1 MWASAHE
8 EPPASVTI
16 TWAIDV
22 NDTTIIDLAGDIC
35 TEAVQRIRRLF
46 SDVADTSA
54 GNVAI
59 DASDVTFIGSRGLSL
74 LLGTQRRLAERGL
87 RCRVVGPLS
96 AMRPRARS
104 RPGRRSPVQRL
115 QPRLATI
122 CVTAFTTSIGWSFAN
137 TDTAAGL
144 TIAHASAVE
153 PRARIELATYAL
165 RMRCSTD

>member
-1 MWASAHE
+1 MNPAWKAHRRNAKRRSRHVPADTTMWASAHE

-87 RCRVVGPLS
+87 RCRVVGPSS
-96 AMRPRARS
+96 AMRRVLEVAQVDDRLCKGFSRAWPPSASRRS
-104 RPGRRSPVQRL
+104 RPGSAGPSPTRTP
-115 QPRLATI
+115 QPA
-122 CVTAFTTSIGWSFAN
+122 
-137 TDTAAGL
+137 
-144 TIAHASAVE
+144 
-153 PRARIELATYAL
+153 
-165 RMRCSTD
+165 